1 MVIGSVG
8 DQPLPVVDRRTF
20 DINFNVKTFLS
31 HEATE
36 IWESLKH
43 EANLTGIH
51 KNLIS
56 PQIPEIAVRPTSPFF
71 QDLSILGAAGELKR
85 APSGHAVI
93 RPRRPLLAPLLCV
106 ASSCG
111 NADARGGVRRARQTR
126 GARGLPGSER
136 PAFWA
141 ATAPPTLRMSCH
153 GASRF
158 SKGKQRTCDPAARSF
173 RGDRDLGS
181 AARSCPP
188 QRRLLL
194 TGSWR
199 TCP

>member
-71 QDLSILGAAGELKR
+71 QDLSILGAAGEQKR

-93 RPRRPLLAPLLCV
+93 RDPATAPSAGPSALRCELLRERGCARWGPQ
-106 ASSCG
+106 G
-111 NADARGGVRRARQTR
+111 QADARGGQRAPRV
-126 GARGLPGSER
+126 
-136 PAFWA
+136 
-141 ATAPPTLRMSCH
+141 
-153 GASRF
+153 
-158 SKGKQRTCDPAARSF
+158 
-173 RGDRDLGS
+173 LGS
-181 AARSCPP
+181 DCTAHS
-188 QRRLLL
+188 QNVL
-194 TGSWR
+194 SWSV
-199 TCP
+199 TFLKGETANV

>member
-8 DQPLPVVDRRTF
+8 DQPLPVVDRRTL

-71 QDLSILGAAGELKR
+71 QDLS
-85 APSGHAVI
+85 
-93 RPRRPLLAPLLCV
+93 
-106 ASSCG
+106 
-111 NADARGGVRRARQTR
+111 
-126 GARGLPGSER
+126 
-136 PAFWA
+136 
-141 ATAPPTLRMSCH
+141 
-153 GASRF
+153 
-158 SKGKQRTCDPAARSF
+158 
-173 RGDRDLGS
+173 
-181 AARSCPP
+181 
-188 QRRLLL
+188 
-194 TGSWR
+194 
-199 TCP
+199 